1 VLVEKSSW
9 LDAVPVPLLPKQ
21 RGRPLAGN
29 LTACKSNRKG
39 RIVSLVR
46 HAVLQFESGAGVSA
60 GWDEFCS
67 L

>member
-29 LTACKSNRKG
+29 LTACKSNERTD
-39 RIVSLVR
+39 VSLVR

-60 GWDEFCS
+60 GKG
-67 L
+67 